1 MDKLVA
7 GLIGSHIQKTRLPL
21 ALELLCEEA
30 GIGFEFELIDT
41 DGAAGFDFDA
51 KVDDLRLRD
60 WSGVTVTHPH
70 KTEAARYAGKSLL
83 PEIARLGASNTLI
96 FGTTLSAHNTDYTG
110 FMSAWRTVMGD
121 VSPGKVAMA
130 GAGGVARALA
140 FALVELGASDLSVWD
155 VEPGKAEQLA
165 SECGGPCRA
174 ILPAQAKDVVVAA
187 DGLINATA
195 LGMEH
200 APGMAFNAN
209 HIGPQNWAFDAVYT
223 PTNTAFLKACRAAG
237 LKCLTGF
244 DLFCHMAIGSFEAY
258 TGIPVDKPSAL
269 EKLANLRPED

>member
-7 GLIGSHIQKTRLPL
+7 GLIGSHIQKTRLPR
-21 ALELLCEEA
+21 ALELLCNEA
-30 GIGFEFELIDT
+30 GVGFEFELIDT
-41 DGAAGFDFDA
+41 DGVADFDFNA
-51 KVDDLRLRD
+51 KVDELRGRD

-70 KTEAARYAGKSLL
+70 KTDAARYAGKSLL
-83 PEIARLGASNTLI
+83 PDIARLGASNTLI

-110 FMSAWRTVMGD
+110 FISAWRTVMGD

-140 FALVELGASDLSVWD
+140 FALVELGASDIAVWD

-165 SECGGPCRA
+165 TECSGPCRA
-174 ILPAQAKDVVVAA
+174 IIPAQANDVVAGA
-187 DGLINATA
+187 NGLINATA

-200 APGMAFNAN
+200 APGMAFDKS

-223 PTNTAFLKACRAAG
+223 PTNTTFLKACRTAD
-237 LKCLTGF
+237 LECLTGF

-258 TGIPVDKPSAL
+258 TGITVDKSSIL
-269 EKLANLRPED
+269 QKLANLRPED